1 MRVLAGDIGGTK
13 TLLAIAEVEGRRVQ
27 IVEEKRFASGDHADF
42 VTLTRKFLDQIGEA
56 PSHACFGV
64 AGPVVAGRSELTKLP
79 WVLVESELEREL
91 GLARA
96 RLINDFV
103 AIAYGT
109 EALDYVDLE
118 RLNPGKPA
126 ATGNIAV
133 IGAGTGLGEAMIVCV
148 DGKKVVVPSE
158 GGHRDFGARN
168 ELEIRF
174 LRWMTEKYDRVSNDR
189 IVSGP
194 GIADIYAFLR
204 DSDDHLESKVL
215 REAIDEAPDP
225 APVIQ
230 RFADEKGDPLCEAT
244 LDFFV
249 SIYGSEA
256 GNLALTVVATGG
268 IYIAGG
274 IAPRIVERLKKGTF
288 MRSFAS
294 KGRLSAVLRDIPV
307 YVIMNPKVGLL
318 GAALAAVEP

>member
-1 MRVLAGDIGGTK
+1 MRILAGDIGGTK
-13 TLLAIAEVEGRRVQ
+13 TLLAIAEVEGHRVQ
-27 IVEEKRFASGDHADF
+27 IVKEKRYASGDHIDF
-42 VTLTRKFLDQIGEA
+42 IALVRKFLTDNGEA
-56 PSHACFGV
+56 PSHGCFGV
-64 AGPVVAGRSELTKLP
+64 AGPVVAGRSEVTKLP
-79 WVLVESELEREL
+79 WVLAEPALEREL

-103 AIAYGT
+103 AVAHGT
-109 EALDYVDLE
+109 EALDDDDLE

-126 ATGNIAV
+126 TTGNVAV

-148 DGKKVVVPSE
+148 GGKKVVVPSE

-168 ELEIRF
+168 ELETDF

-189 IVSGP
+189 VVSGP
-194 GIADIYAFLR
+194 GIADIYTFL
-204 DSDDHLESKVL
+204 SNTKTYPEPEAL
-215 REAIDEAPDP
+215 RTAIREAPDP

-230 RFADEKGDPLCEAT
+230 RFADEDGDPLCEAT

-249 SIYGSEA
+249 SIYGAEA

-268 IYIAGG
+268 VYVAGG
-274 IAPRIVERLKKGTF
+274 IAPRLIGRLKRGDF
-288 MRSFAS
+288 LRSFVN
-294 KGRLSAVLRDIPV
+294 KGRLSAVVRDIPV